1 MRRNLKLS
9 LSGFLSYVS
18 FFLVFVILNLRILS
32 LSTHI
37 SLVMCQIG
45 SLVVES
51 HIFLN
56 LKKIIFFTNLQSHS
70 FFSCQIIDLRSDPSD
85 SQKSLNLQNTQWHDA

>member
-70 FFSCQIIDLRSDPSD
+70 FFFHVKLSILGVIQATHRRV
-85 SQKSLNLQNTQWHDA
+85 